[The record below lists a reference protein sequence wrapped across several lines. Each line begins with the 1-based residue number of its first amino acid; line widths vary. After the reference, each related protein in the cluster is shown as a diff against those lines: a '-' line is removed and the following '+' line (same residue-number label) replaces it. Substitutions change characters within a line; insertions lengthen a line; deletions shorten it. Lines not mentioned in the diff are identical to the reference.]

1 MLPPLI
7 IYEKSYPSGNY
18 IENGP
23 IEVLYESKLVYMDK
37 ELFWKWLEK
46 NLVPKTK
53 HLRKLLLIIDG
64 HGSHTAFDVIDLLTE
79 NNINLLCLFAPSHY
93 TPIAT
98 ARCIDISA
106 IEKLFF

>member
-23 IEVLYESKLVYMDK
+23 IEVPYESKWVYMDK
-37 ELFWKWLEK
+37 EIWKWLEK

-64 HGSHTAFDVIDLLTE
+64 HGSHAVFDVIDLLIE

-93 TPIAT
+93 TRIAT
-98 ARCIDISA
+98 ARCINISA
-106 IEKLFF
+106 TEKLFF